1 MVKIYR
7 VRDVSSE
14 TYTARQRS
22 LSMLVIL
29 FSSLSL
35 LLSIQ
40 QYYADAQEEGS
51 SSKIQ
56 ITFIEGN
63 DRNVSNTDLDYARVY
78 VQEYPEYGNV
88 PNGSNIDLG
97 DAFYNDAPYTG
108 IWEDEIVMPS
118 NLIGAGEELHVCIED
133 VDKGVTLACYYPQY
147 KLENAGK
154 TRPEVTINFN
164 NFP

>member
-1 MVKIYR
+1 MVKIYG
-7 VRDVSSE
+7 VNDVPSK
-14 TYTARQRS
+14 TYTASQRS

-40 QYYADAQEEGS
+40 QYYADAQEEGN
-51 SSKIQ
+51 SSKIN

-63 DRNVSNTDLDYARVY
+63 DRKVINLDLVRVY
-78 VQEYPEYGNV
+78 VQGYPEYGNV
-88 PNGSNIDLG
+88 PNGSNTDLDG
-97 DAFYNDAPYTG
+97 AFGPEDGNRTN
-108 IWEDEIVMPS
+108 IWNEEIVMPS
-118 NLIGAGEELHVCIED
+118 NLIGAELHVCIED
-133 VDKGVTLACYYPQY
+133 VRKGITLACYYPQY

>member
-1 MVKIYR
+1 MVKIYG
-7 VRDVSSE
+7 VNDVPSK
-14 TYTARQRS
+14 TYTASQRS

-40 QYYADAQEEGS
+40 QYYADAQEEGN
-51 SSKIQ
+51 SSKIN

-63 DRNVSNTDLDYARVY
+63 DRKVINLDLVRVY
-78 VQEYPEYGNV
+78 VQGYPEYGNV
-88 PNGSNIDLG
+88 PNGSNTDLDG
-97 DAFYNDAPYTG
+97 AFGPEDGVANT
-108 IWEDEIVMPS
+108 IWEVEIDMPS
-118 NLIGAGEELHVCIED
+118 NLIRAGEELHVCIED
-133 VDKGVTLACYYPQY
+133 ARKGVTLACYKPQY